1 MAENRIAPVGRG
13 RPLGPGLRA
22 CPGPSS
28 RLSGN
33 IEGMGYEI
41 VSGTEAEA
49 LSDKVWMKLATLAV
63 KHGFSAPRLGSLE
76 RSEQVDLT
84 EEEAAGLYAALERA
98 LSAGEPAERIAPED
112 DALDRDTVHR
122 VRHVLGQ
129 PEHKM
134 LRRTPP
140 WR

>member
-1 MAENRIAPVGRG
+1 
-13 RPLGPGLRA
+13 
-22 CPGPSS
+22 
-28 RLSGN
+28 
-33 IEGMGYEI
+33 MGYEI

-49 LSDKVWMKLATLAV
+49 LSDEVWMKLAALAV

-84 EEEAAGLYAALERA
+84 EEEAEGLYAALERA
-98 LSAGEPAERIAPED
+98 LFAGEPAEHIPPEAD
-112 DALDRDTVHR
+112 TLDRDTVRR
-122 VRHVLGQ
+122 VSDVLLQ
-129 PEHKM
+129 PERKI